1 MKEANASR
9 ASDDPMQR
17 GPTAAGAS
25 AFGETFTWSDSASGF
40 PVDPATQRRN
50 IVSAHGLAVF
60 DDTMHTTNTWLKE
73 LMEQLHYESRQD
85 AYRALRETLH
95 ALRDHLPA
103 ETVVSLAAQLPLLIR
118 GVYYEGWRL
127 NGAQEA
133 DRSEEHFVGLIA
145 PHFHQT
151 KGQRDPR
158 EIIAAVFA
166 LLETKVSAGEI
177 AQVKNCLPAKIRALW
192 R

>member
-1 MKEANASR
+1 M
-9 ASDDPMQR
+9 
-17 GPTAAGAS
+17 
-25 AFGETFTWSDSASGF
+25 
-40 PVDPATQRRN
+40 
-50 IVSAHGLAVF
+50 SAHGLAVF
-60 DDTMHTTNTWLKE
+60 DDTMHTTNAWLKD
-73 LMEQLHYESRQD
+73 LMERLHYESRQD

-95 ALRDHLPA
+95 ALRDRLPA

-118 GVYYEGWRL
+118 GIYYEGWRL
-127 NGAQEA
+127 DRNATV

-145 PHFHQT
+145 PHFQQT

-166 LLETKVSAGEI
+166 LLEAKISAGEI
-177 AQVKNCLPAKIRALW
+177 NQVKNCLPAKIRALW